1 MTGAQAAGSAPSEA
15 AGLELDDA
23 ELYAKAPCGLL
34 STRSDGVIIRVNET
48 FLEWSGYH
56 RDDLVGVR
64 RFVELLSA
72 GGRLYHET
80 HFMPL
85 LQMQSTAR
93 ELAFEIVCAD
103 GARLPVLVNAVLKRD
118 EAGQPSV
125 VRTAIFPATQRRE
138 YERELLRAKQRAEAS
153 EAAANLMA
161 GTLQSTLVPPASPKI
176 PGLDV
181 GAVYRPAGSGQEVG
195 GDFYDVFQIAVDDW
209 AIVVGDVCGKG
220 VDAAVV
226 TALARYTCR
235 AAAVEHDDPS
245 RVLTIVNEVLL
256 HHDGRRHCTAALAR
270 LRRCDGAWM
279 LTMSLAGHPPALIRS
294 EAPEPVEFG
303 RFGSLLGVFA
313 EPSFFVDSRRLHA
326 GDLVVLYT
334 DGVTEA
340 RREQHLFGERRL
352 HRLVSD
358 AGGSAQG
365 IADLILHDVLTY
377 QRGDPRDDIAVVVV
391 KVGPA
396 VIE

>member
-1 MTGAQAAGSAPSEA
+1 MSEA
-15 AGLELDDA
+15 LDLELDDA

-34 STRSDGVIIRVNET
+34 STRPDGVIIRVNDT
-48 FLEWSGYH
+48 FLEWTGYD
-56 RDDLVGVR
+56 RDDLVGAR
-64 RFVELLSA
+64 RFVELLSV

-85 LQMQSTAR
+85 LQMQGTAS

-118 EAGQPSV
+118 TAGQASV
-125 VRTAIFPATQRRE
+125 VRTAIFSATQRRE

-153 EAAANLMA
+153 EAAASLMA
-161 GTLQSTLVPPASPKI
+161 RTLQSTLVPPAAPKI
-176 PGLDV
+176 PGLDI

-209 AIVVGDVCGKG
+209 AVVVGDVCGKG

-245 RVLTIVNEVLL
+245 RILAIVNEVLVREA
-256 HHDGRRHCTAALAR
+256 GRRHCTAAFAR
-270 LRRCDGAWM
+270 LRRVGGAWTIT
-279 LTMSLAGHPPALIRS
+279 LSLAGHPPALIRGG
-294 EAPEPVEFG
+294 EAQDPVEFG
-303 RFGSLLGVFA
+303 RFGSLLGVFV
-313 EPSFFVDSRRLHA
+313 EPTLLVESRRLQA
-326 GDLVVLYT
+326 GDVVVLYT

-352 HRLVSD
+352 QRLVRD
-358 AGGSAQG
+358 AEGSAQH
-365 IADLILHDVLTY
+365 IAEVILQNVLAY
-377 QRGDPRDDIAVVVV
+377 QADDPRDDIAVV
-391 KVGPA
+391 A
-396 VIE
+396 VRVP